1 MEETF
6 FYVKLKDG
14 NKIYNWEK
22 IVAALAAAGINIT
35 NVSLAMSDGE
45 YNGWSK
51 GYVVCYKFQWRSHG
65 NYIWSDSV
73 AYGERNL
80 SEILYEIYTTVKR
93 LRGQLE
99 EPAVRGKYRYLEE
112 E

>member
-51 GYVVCYKFQWRSHG
+51 GWMVCYKFQWRSYG

-73 AYGERNL
+73 EYGEQSL
-80 SEILYEIYTTVKR
+80 SATLYNIYIMVKE
-93 LRGQLE
+93 LRKQLE
-99 EPAVRGKYRYLEE
+99 APTARGKYRYLEE